1 LSELLEA
8 YAEHKTDSLRAV
20 LERWKKA
27 VEGLTP
33 SGSEFV
39 DDPENCAAYIRKRTQ
54 YPQIII
60 NLRAGNERLRG
71 ELADM
76 QATFDLSYNA
86 NLRGIKLW
94 QDANPGNELVWPDQ
108 AKLVEW
114 LLGELA
120 QAKREHAG
128 SLVKEVQDHIDELAV
143 AERRAEAAESQVE
156 RLKQA
161 LEWIPVS
168 ERLPKEFERVLI
180 LDNEKHIHLVDHR
193 PDSAGS
199 YWDCDTYGLRK
210 VDASYWMP
218 LPAPPEA
225 RAALESKEGK

>member
-1 LSELLEA
+1 MSNPSEPRSAYERFQLVRDKTDEWEARQDAPPSTSVREWLDKLDLVSSLHFLRGIIRFQDSSGKEWRLSELLEA

-71 ELADM
+71 ELA
-76 QATFDLSYNA
+76 
-86 NLRGIKLW
+86 
-94 QDANPGNELVWPDQ
+94 
-108 AKLVEW
+108 
-114 LLGELA
+114 

-143 AERRAEAAESQVE
+143 AERRAEAAERELAQARQERDDYKTKVE
-156 RLKQA
+156 WYDKRCIA
-161 LEWIPVS
+161 LADVDIP
-168 ERLPKEFERVLI
+168 
-180 LDNEKHIHLVDHR
+180 
-193 PDSAGS
+193 
-199 YWDCDTYGLRK
+199 
-210 VDASYWMP
+210 
-218 LPAPPEA
+218 
-225 RAALESKEGK
+225 